1 MAKKKLDPNDNF
13 INVHIG
19 LRIKLRRDMLGL
31 TQKQLAAACGVSFQ
45 QIQKYEKGE
54 TRIVAARLI
63 MLGRV
68 LDVPVS
74 FLFAGLPKQ
83 TPASEFISAAPSSDT
98 EGVHAPDGDDPFARN
113 ETLELVKLFWALPQ
127 NVMRDHFLGLLRS
140 MKQ

>member
-54 TRIVAARLI
+54 TRIVAERMI
-63 MLGRV
+63 MLGSV
-68 LDVPVS
+68 LEVPVS
-74 FLFAGLPKQ
+74 FLFAGLPSQ
-83 TPASEFISAAPSSDT
+83 TPASDFISASHSA
-98 EGVHAPDGDDPFARN
+98 GAIRAPDADDPFARN

-127 NVMRDHFLGLLRS
+127 NIMRDHFLGLLRS